1 MPTLPENFVT
11 RMATLD
17 DAAAAVELV
26 NACSVELIGK
36 PEFDLNRFRTDW
48 SSPTLNPET
57 DLHLVFTPDHKLVG
71 YAGVWDA
78 EPYVQLFGWSNVH
91 PEYRGQGIGIY
102 LAHWVEARAR
112 RSLPEAPEGARV
124 TLLQSK
130 LTIDAAGQ
138 ELLQQQGYQ
147 AIRYASRMRIEM
159 ETPPPEPVLPAG
171 LVLRT
176 FVRERHLRPMILA
189 VREIFRDHW
198 GYVETPFEEEH
209 QEWVHLI
216 DNDPEHDPS
225 LWFLAL
231 DGDEIAG
238 VALCQLKLAE
248 DPDAGYVDTL
258 GVRRAWRRR
267 GLALALLYHSFGELY
282 RRGRRVVTLDVDT
295 QSLTGATRVY
305 EKAGM
310 HVQRQSVT
318 YEKEL
323 RPGKDLRTE
332 TVED

>member
-1 MPTLPENFVT
+1 MPYLPENFVT
-11 RMATLD
+11 RMATLE
-17 DAAAAVELV
+17 DAQAAVELV

-36 PEFDLNRFRTDW
+36 PEFGLNRFRTDW
-48 SSPTLNPET
+48 SSPSLNPET
-57 DLHLVFTPDHKLVG
+57 DLHLVFTPDNKLVG

-78 EPYVQLFGWSNVH
+78 EPYVQLYGWGNVH
-91 PEYRGQGIGIY
+91 PEYRGQGIGTY

-112 RSLPEAPEGARV
+112 RSIPMAPEGARV
-124 TLLQSK
+124 ALLQSR
-130 LTIDAAGQ
+130 LSIDAAGQ

-147 AIRYASRMRIEM
+147 AIRYAFSMRIEM
-159 ETPPPEPVLPAG
+159 QAPLPEPVLPAG
-171 LVLRT
+171 LVIRT
-176 FVRERHLRPMILA
+176 FVREGQLRPLILA

-198 GYVETPFEEEH
+198 GYVEPPFEEEYR
-209 QEWVHLI
+209 EWVHLI
-216 DNDPEHDPS
+216 DTHPEHDPS

-248 DPDAGYVDTL
+248 DPEAGNVDTL

-267 GLALALLYHSFGELY
+267 GLALALLHHSFRELY
-282 RRGRRVVTLDVDT
+282 QRGQRAVILDVDA
-295 QSLTGATRVY
+295 QSLTGATRLY

-310 HVQRQSVT
+310 HVQYQSVN
-318 YEKEL
+318 YEKTL

-332 TVED
+332 TVEE